1 MTTFIVVGV
10 VLVLLGLTGTPLFVL
25 LAGLGLG
32 LFWGAD
38 IDPAVMI
45 IELNRLGDIP
55 ALIAVP
61 LFTFGGYV
69 LAESQAPRR
78 LVQLFQALVGWV
90 PGGLAV
96 VALFATAFF
105 TAFTGASG
113 VTIIALGGILY
124 PALMKDGYSER
135 FSLGLMTTSG
145 SLGLLFPPSLPII
158 LYALVAKLNVDKLFL
173 AGTIPGVLL
182 LLVLSAYSILIG
194 RSRHVSRIPFS
205 GKSLL
210 SAIRAAGWE
219 IPVPFIV
226 IGGIYGGII
235 TATEAAAV
243 TAGYVL
249 MVEMFVH
256 REISFR
262 STLPSIIRKSMIL
275 VGAIFIMLSAAA
287 ALTNYIVD
295 QEIPQRLFE
304 AANSLFTTKVE
315 FLLVLNII
323 LLGINM
329 LEVFSAIIIFVPLI
343 IPIALQYGIDPV
355 HLGIIFL
362 LNLEIGYMI
371 PPLAINIF
379 LSSLQFNKPL
389 PEVYRAVIPFLVL
402 LLLVL
407 ALVMYVPDVSTILLR

>member
-1 MTTFIVVGV
+1 
-10 VLVLLGLTGTPLFVL
+10 
-25 LAGLGLG
+25 
-32 LFWGAD
+32 
-38 IDPAVMI
+38 
-45 IELNRLGDIP
+45 
-55 ALIAVP
+55 
-61 LFTFGGYV
+61 
-69 LAESQAPRR
+69 
-78 LVQLFQALVGWV
+78 
-90 PGGLAV
+90 
-96 VALFATAFF
+96 
-105 TAFTGASG
+105 
-113 VTIIALGGILY
+113 
-124 PALMKDGYSER
+124 
-135 FSLGLMTTSG
+135 MTTSG

-182 LLVLSAYSILIG
+182 LLVLSAYSIFVG
-194 RSRHVSRIPFS
+194 RGRHVSRITFS

-210 SAIRAAGWE
+210 SAIRAARWE
-219 IPVPFIV
+219 IPIPIIV
-226 IGGIYGGII
+226 IGGIYGGLF

-249 MVEMFVH
+249 IVEMFIN
-256 REISFR
+256 REITFENS
-262 STLPSIIRKSMIL
+262 LPPIIKRSMIL

-304 AANSLFTTKVE
+304 AANSLFTTKYE

-343 IPIALQYGIDPV
+343 IPIASQYGIDPV

-379 LSSLQFNKPL
+379 LSSLRFNKPL

-407 ALVMYVPDVSTILLR
+407 ALVMYVPDVSTVFLR